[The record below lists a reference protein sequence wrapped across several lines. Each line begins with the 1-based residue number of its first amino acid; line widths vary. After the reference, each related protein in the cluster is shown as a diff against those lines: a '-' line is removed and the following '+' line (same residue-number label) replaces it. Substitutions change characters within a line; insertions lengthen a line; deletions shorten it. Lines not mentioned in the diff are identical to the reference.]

1 MDQLR
6 GLALD
11 RLNQIRVAMPED
23 VHRNPADE
31 IEVLSPL
38 EVVHLHPTPAHDR
51 ERLTRISLHQ
61 IMCGVLLQFFRRHDR
76 RIPL

>member
-23 VHRNPADE
+23 VHCNPADE
-31 IEVLSPL
+31 IEILSPL
-38 EVVHLHPTPAHDR
+38 EVVHLRLHALAQSRAVDAYRSASNNVQRPA
-51 ERLTRISLHQ
+51 S
-61 IMCGVLLQFFRRHDR
+61 VLLSA
-76 RIPL
+76 